1 MENQYCKVGST
12 KTLGSESVGTSLLER
27 YYETFSTMA
36 TDTKYAGTQ
45 MGEFFENKAVK
56 FKKSLEELVS

>member
-12 KTLGSESVGTSLLER
+12 KTMDSGSVGTTLLES
-27 YYETFSTMA
+27 YYKTFSTMA
-36 TDTKYAGTQ
+36 SDTRYAGTQ
-45 MGEFFENKAVK
+45 MGEFFENKAIK

>member
-12 KTLGSESVGTSLLER
+12 KTMESGSIGTSVLES

-36 TDTKYAGTQ
+36 ADTKYTGTQ
-45 MGEFFENKAVK
+45 LGEFFEKKAIK
-56 FKKSLEELVS
+56 FKKTLEEFVS

>member
-12 KTLGSESVGTSLLER
+12 KTLNNVSEGTSLLEK
-27 YYETFSTMA
+27 YYETFSSMA
-36 TDTKYAGTQ
+36 ADTRYTGTQ

-56 FKKSLEELVS
+56 FKKTLEELVS

>member
-12 KTLGSESVGTSLLER
+12 KTMGGGSVAASLLES
-27 YYETFSTMA
+27 YYETFSAMA

-45 MGEFFENKAVK
+45 MGEFFEKKAVK
-56 FKKSLEELVS
+56 FKKTLEELVS

>member
-1 MENQYCKVGST
+1 MGSDSI
-12 KTLGSESVGTSLLER
+12 GASLLES

-45 MGEFFENKAVK
+45 MGEFFEKKAVK
-56 FKKSLEELVS
+56 FKKTLEELVS